1 VKILT
6 LWCFA
11 PRVRKQSLRSE
22 CHIIISSLRAKR
34 GNLVFCPSPPRGPR
48 SSLPMNPSLR
58 AKRGNLVF
66 VRILFILCHP
76 EVIPKDLLVEDC
88 QVKIL
93 RCTQNDKT
101 FFSHCERSAAI
112 WCSSV
117 FFSSFVILRL
127 YRRIF

>member
-1 VKILT
+1 VFVRILFILCHPEVIPKDLLVEDCQAKILT

-22 CHIIISSLRAKR
+22 CHFII
-34 GNLVFCPSPPRGPR
+34 
-48 SSLPMNPSLR
+48 PSLR

-88 QVKIL
+88 QAKIL
-93 RCTQNDKT
+93 TLWCFAPRVRKQ
-101 FFSHCERSAAI
+101 SLRSE
-112 WCSSV
+112 
-117 FFSSFVILRL
+117 
-127 YRRIF
+127 